1 MTKLITLKNLPK
13 TLTPNE
19 DVLTLSINLN
29 KLKYQQDERLHL
41 KSALTEIKKY
51 SMEHPELN
59 YKELERQVDNLI
71 DQNLPYQGITLFI
84 QGNTLEL
91 FVLPRTTVDEVKLT
105 ISKSP
110 DLLSILREQPNKMY
124 YLLALE
130 GTSFRLF
137 KIVDKA
143 VAPVKLD
150 VDAPTDLVETLGSEK
165 RGGELNFSGQGGST
179 TFHGHNETSKEKQID
194 LERYYREI
202 NKYLVET
209 IDLTVPIVLMGLPKN
224 LALFKRISE
233 KLSLSEIQISKSPTD
248 LTNAQIEKTTS
259 NEISEQEVETITD
272 DVAAINNKRVLTDT
286 AEIDQAIDTNQLN
299 KLIVNVGNL
308 SNSVDDHLYN
318 DINRIISRALK
329 INSQVVV
336 LKQEEPQS
344 PALLEATTY

>member
-13 TLTPNE
+13 TLIPNE

-137 KIVDKA
+137 KIVDKT

-150 VDAPTDLVETLGSEK
+150 ADAPTDLVGTLGSKK
-165 RGGELNFSGQGGST
+165 RGGELNFIGQGCST

>member
-29 KLKYQQDERLHL
+29 KLKYQQDERLYL

-137 KIVDKA
+137 KIVDKT

-150 VDAPTDLVETLGSEK
+150 ADAPTDLVETLGSEK
-165 RGGELNFSGQGGST
+165 HGGELNFIGQGGST

>member
-1 MTKLITLKNLPK
+1 
-13 TLTPNE
+13 
-19 DVLTLSINLN
+19 INLN

-110 DLLSILREQPNKMY
+110 DLLSILCEQPNKMY

-137 KIVDKA
+137 KIVDKT

-150 VDAPTDLVETLGSEK
+150 ADAPTDLVETLGSEK
-165 RGGELNFSGQGGST
+165 RGGELNFIGKGGST

>member
-105 ISKSP
+105 ISKYP

-137 KIVDKA
+137 KIVDKT

-150 VDAPTDLVETLGSEK
+150 ADAPTDLVETLGSEK
-165 RGGELNFSGQGGST
+165 RGGELNLIGQGGST

>member
-137 KIVDKA
+137 KIVDKT

-150 VDAPTDLVETLGSEK
+150 ADAPTDLVETLGSEK
-165 RGGELNFSGQGGST
+165 HGGELNFIGQGGST

>member
-1 MTKLITLKNLPK
+1 
-13 TLTPNE
+13 
-19 DVLTLSINLN
+19 
-29 KLKYQQDERLHL
+29 
-41 KSALTEIKKY
+41 
-51 SMEHPELN
+51 MEHPELN

-137 KIVDKA
+137 KIVDKT
-143 VAPVKLD
+143 VAPVKL
-150 VDAPTDLVETLGSEK
+150 
-165 RGGELNFSGQGGST
+165 NFIGQGGST

>member
-137 KIVDKA
+137 KIVDKT

-150 VDAPTDLVETLGSEK
+150 ADAPTDLVETLGSEK
-165 RGGELNFSGQGGST
+165 RGGELNSIGQGGST

>member
-105 ISKSP
+105 ISKYP

-130 GTSFRLF
+130 ETSFRLF
-137 KIVDKA
+137 KIVDKT

-150 VDAPTDLVETLGSEK
+150 ADAPTDLVETLGSEK
-165 RGGELNFSGQGGST
+165 RGGELNLIGQGGST

>member
-41 KSALTEIKKY
+41 KSALTEITKY

-105 ISKSP
+105 ISKYP

-137 KIVDKA
+137 KIVDKT

-150 VDAPTDLVETLGSEK
+150 ADAPTDLVETLGSEK
-165 RGGELNFSGQGGST
+165 RGGELNLIGQGGST

>member
-13 TLTPNE
+13 ALTPNE

-105 ISKSP
+105 ISKYP

-137 KIVDKA
+137 KIVDKT

-150 VDAPTDLVETLGSEK
+150 ADAPTDLVETLGSEK
-165 RGGELNFSGQGGST
+165 RGGELNLIGQGGST

>member
-1 MTKLITLKNLPK
+1 M
-13 TLTPNE
+13 
-19 DVLTLSINLN
+19 
-29 KLKYQQDERLHL
+29 
-41 KSALTEIKKY
+41 
-51 SMEHPELN
+51 
-59 YKELERQVDNLI
+59 
-71 DQNLPYQGITLFI
+71 
-84 QGNTLEL
+84 

-137 KIVDKA
+137 KIVDKT
-143 VAPVKLD
+143 VAPLKLD
-150 VDAPTDLVETLGSEK
+150 ADAPTDLVETLGSEK
-165 RGGELNFSGQGGST
+165 RGGELNFIGQGGST

>member
-1 MTKLITLKNLPK
+1 M
-13 TLTPNE
+13 
-19 DVLTLSINLN
+19 
-29 KLKYQQDERLHL
+29 
-41 KSALTEIKKY
+41 
-51 SMEHPELN
+51 
-59 YKELERQVDNLI
+59 I

-137 KIVDKA
+137 KIVDKT

-150 VDAPTDLVETLGSEK
+150 ADAPTDLVETLGSEK
-165 RGGELNFSGQGGST
+165 HGGELNFIGQGGST

>member
-137 KIVDKA
+137 KIVDKT

-150 VDAPTDLVETLGSEK
+150 ADAPTDLVETLGSEK
-165 RGGELNFSGQGGST
+165 RGGELNFIAQGGST

>member
-13 TLTPNE
+13 ALTPNE
-19 DVLTLSINLN
+19 DVLTLSISLN

-137 KIVDKA
+137 KIVDKT

-150 VDAPTDLVETLGSEK
+150 ADAPTDLVETLGSER
-165 RGGELNFSGQGGST
+165 RGGGLNFIGQGGST

-202 NKYLVET
+202 NKYLVGT

>member
-13 TLTPNE
+13 TLIPNE

-137 KIVDKA
+137 KIVDKT

-150 VDAPTDLVETLGSEK
+150 ADAPTDLVETLGSEK
-165 RGGELNFSGQGGST
+165 RGGELNFIGKGGST